1 MLDPSGLDLQLQALS
16 VYRYRRRL
24 IGQLRPA
31 VTGWQYPRHQVARR
45 T

>member
-16 VYRYRRRL
+16 DYRYRRRL
-24 IGQLRPA
+24 RPA
-31 VTGWQYPRHQVARR
+31 VTSWQYPRHQMARR